1 MDENKKLT
9 GSIAQQKQD
18 SWYARSLI
26 EASLDPLVTISPSGK
41 ITDVNKATTT
51 VTGLD
56 RETLIGTDF
65 SDYFTDQDK
74 AQEGYKQVF
83 ANGSVTDYPLT
94 IRHTDGRLIDV
105 LYHASLYRDA
115 KGEVLGVFAAARDV
129 TESNRLA
136 QILEE
141 KNTDLM
147 ISTAELKFAKTL
159 AEDANLAKSEFLF
172 SMSHELR
179 TPLNAILGFAQLME
193 SDSPPPNPNQR
204 DGIEQ
209 ILKAGWHLL
218 TLINEILDLTKV
230 ESGVVPLSQESVSLA
245 TLMFEA
251 RRMIEPQSLSA
262 NIAITF
268 PPVDM
273 NFYIHADHTRVKQV
287 LINLLSNAIKYN
299 RQKGIV
305 EVSCT
310 EITSDRIRISVRDT
324 GAGLSPEDQAQLF
337 QPFNRLGKEVGSQE
351 GSGIGLVVC
360 KQLVELMN
368 GSIGMESKQGE
379 GSLFWFELPLVSEPH
394 LTKTDGPVVVSQQSI
409 KKPHLIRP
417 YTLLYI
423 EDNPANLKLFEKI
436 MERYPRIQLQTAIN
450 GTDGVALALKLLP
463 DVIVTDINMS
473 DLNGFDVLKIL
484 GSHSTTAVIPIIAL
498 SANAMPEDVTRGLK
512 AGFFRYLTKPIK
524 IDEFMEAQDS
534 VLEFIGEQTSERN
547 KDSKL

>member
-9 GSIAQQKQD
+9 RSIAQQKQD

-305 EVSCT
+305 EVTCT

-337 QPFNRLGKEVGSQE
+337 QPFKRLGEEVGSQE

-379 GSLFWFELPLVSEPH
+379 GSLFWFELPSVSEPD
-394 LTKTDGPVVVSQQSI
+394 LTETDGPVVVSQQSI

>member
-1 MDENKKLT
+1 
-9 GSIAQQKQD
+9 
-18 SWYARSLI
+18 
-26 EASLDPLVTISPSGK
+26 
-41 ITDVNKATTT
+41 
-51 VTGLD
+51 
-56 RETLIGTDF
+56 
-65 SDYFTDQDK
+65 
-74 AQEGYKQVF
+74 
-83 ANGSVTDYPLT
+83 
-94 IRHTDGRLIDV
+94 
-105 LYHASLYRDA
+105 
-115 KGEVLGVFAAARDV
+115 VLGVFAAARDV

-136 QILEE
+136 QILVE

-230 ESGVVPLSQESVSLA
+230 ESGEVPLSQESVSLA
-245 TLMFEA
+245 TVMFEA

>member
-136 QILEE
+136 QILVE

-230 ESGVVPLSQESVSLA
+230 ESGEVPLSQESVSLA
-245 TLMFEA
+245 TVMFEA

>member
-115 KGEVLGVFAAARDV
+115 KGKVLGVFAAARDV

-136 QILEE
+136 QILVE

-230 ESGVVPLSQESVSLA
+230 ESGEVPLSQESVSLA
-245 TLMFEA
+245 TVMFEA

>member
-1 MDENKKLT
+1 MDENKKLM

-136 QILEE
+136 QILVE

-230 ESGVVPLSQESVSLA
+230 ESGEVPLSQESVSLA
-245 TLMFEA
+245 TVMFEA

-379 GSLFWFELPLVSEPH
+379 GSLFWFELPSVSEPH

>member
-136 QILEE
+136 QILVE

-230 ESGVVPLSQESVSLA
+230 ESGEVPLSQESVSLA
-245 TLMFEA
+245 TVMFEA

-534 VLEFIGEQTSERN
+534 VLEFIEEQTSERN